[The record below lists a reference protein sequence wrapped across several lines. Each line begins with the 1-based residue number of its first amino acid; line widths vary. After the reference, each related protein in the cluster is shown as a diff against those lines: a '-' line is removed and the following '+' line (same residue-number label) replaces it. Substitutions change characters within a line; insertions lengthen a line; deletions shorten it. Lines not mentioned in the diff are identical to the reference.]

1 VRHVAGPGSPAR
13 ALLQDQVQVVWACL
27 AAQRATGEP
36 RYLAVAQDLAAVLQ
50 RDFADS
56 GAAGYFDAAA
66 TAAAAPALAE
76 RAKPVLDD
84 LMPGAN
90 ASAARVLLRLA
101 RATGDAQYR
110 RRAEATLATFA
121 SAVAGEGLQAST
133 YLAAVQDYLRDR

>member
-1 VRHVAGPGSPAR
+1 
-13 ALLQDQVQVVWACL
+13 LLQDQVQVMWACL
-27 AAQRATGEP
+27 AAHRAGGDQ
-36 RYLAVAQDLAAVLQ
+36 RYLAVAQDLAAGLE

-66 TAAAAPALAE
+66 TDAAAPALAE

-90 ASAARVLLRLA
+90 AFAARALLRLA
-101 RATGDAQYR
+101 RVSGDAQYR

-121 SAVAGEGLQAST
+121 GTVAGEGLQAST
-133 YLAAVQDYLRDR
+133 YLAAVQDSLRDR